1 MIKKIACI
9 QAALILT
16 LPSALHAA
24 EISFFLGNITLTR
37 GGKPASVA
45 VGKKLQ
51 TGDHLKTG
59 KNSYLEIIYRDGNKI
74 KLNESSSATIGSKN
88 IAGSDSVSLI
98 SGTASGSIKK
108 LIKGSSKSYSPTIVC
123 AVRGTEYTL
132 TVSTGGDT
140 RVDVK
145 EGTVEV
151 ISPRGSAAVKENE
164 KSETPMGGKPAP
176 SKGSAEDWKNSNDR
190 DFEKNSAARSERYES
205 NLRSFDDRN
214 RETGDTIAS
223 VRSAVDTA
231 DSKESLEKAGDML
244 NSATEK
250 TEDDILMNEA
260 LNRSARDI
268 AEAFEG
274 KDDDVSDRYRS
285 VEKKSGIVANQQK
298 KNLTALQRIRED
310 YLKARDKI
318 MGRYKNKL
326 DDIKSRFKEKKSGI

>member
-1 MIKKIACI
+1 MY
-9 QAALILT
+9 
-16 LPSALHAA
+16 
-24 EISFFLGNITLTR
+24 
-37 GGKPASVA
+37 
-45 VGKKLQ
+45 
-51 TGDHLKTG
+51 GDG
-59 KNSYLEIIYRDGNKI
+59 SKI

-88 IAGSDSVSLI
+88 IAGSDSVSLV

-108 LIKGSSKSYSPTIVC
+108 LIKGTSKSYSPTIVC

-145 EGTVEV
+145 EGTVE
-151 ISPRGSAAVKENE
+151 IMSPRGSAAVKENE
-164 KSETPMGGKPAP
+164 KSETPMGGKPSP
-176 SKGSAEDWKNSNDR
+176 SKGSAEEWKNRNDR
-190 DFEKNSAARSERYES
+190 DFEKNSAARSERYEN
-205 NLRSFDDRN
+205 NLNSFDERN
-214 RETGDTIAS
+214 KETGDSIVT

-268 AEAFEG
+268 AESYKG
-274 KDDDVSDRYRS
+274 KDGDVSDRYRS
-285 VEKKSGIVANQQK
+285 IESKSGIVANQQR
-298 KNLTALQRIRED
+298 KNLVSLQKIREE

-326 DDIKSRFKEKKSGI
+326 DDIKSRFKEKRSGI